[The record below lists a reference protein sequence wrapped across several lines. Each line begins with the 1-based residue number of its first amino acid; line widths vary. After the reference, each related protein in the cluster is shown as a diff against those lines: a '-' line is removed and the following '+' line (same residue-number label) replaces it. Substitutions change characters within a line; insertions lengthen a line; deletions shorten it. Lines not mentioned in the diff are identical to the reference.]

1 MTAAIVLRA
10 DMRQTF
16 TRGMARMTGTVLGTV
31 LATVAASLLRPGPIA
46 LSLLILAFVWCSY
59 ALLWVNYAIFVVPL
73 TAYVVS
79 LLALAGLP
87 EPFVI
92 HHRLLN
98 TLLGGLIALVLHLA
112 FFAWERTRLAR
123 QQSQPELQTP

>member
-1 MTAAIVLRA
+1 
-10 DMRQTF
+10 
-16 TRGMARMTGTVLGTV
+16 MTGTILGTV
-31 LATVAASLLRPGPIA
+31 LATVAASLLRPGPVV
-46 LSLLILAFVWCSY
+46 LVVLILVFVWCSY

-98 TLLGGLIALVLHLA
+98 TVGGGLISLTLHLG
-112 FFAWERTRLAR
+112 FFGWERARLGR
-123 QQSQPELQTP
+123 EQPQREMPAA